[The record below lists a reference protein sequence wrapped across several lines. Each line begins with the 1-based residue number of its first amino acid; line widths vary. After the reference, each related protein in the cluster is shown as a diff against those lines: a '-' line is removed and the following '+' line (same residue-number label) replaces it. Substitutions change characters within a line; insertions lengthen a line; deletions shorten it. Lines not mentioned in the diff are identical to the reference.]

1 LQFDLRGAWKPFT
14 IELARRH
21 LHLSTQVPSK
31 PEFLTAGPSRT
42 IYVRNLP
49 IRLRNASA
57 RRFRVQNF
65 TVRLIIEALRMLGR
79 DHITEETIGTIQS
92 SISDTDRAA
101 LSKHI
106 GDTPVWMQPYVRK
119 IAML

>member
-1 LQFDLRGAWKPFT
+1 M
-14 IELARRH
+14 
-21 LHLSTQVPSK
+21 
-31 PEFLTAGPSRT
+31 
-42 IYVRNLP
+42 
-49 IRLRNASA
+49 
-57 RRFRVQNF
+57 
-65 TVRLIIEALRMLGR
+65 RLIIEALRMLGR